1 MCPWNTQAIQGSFEK
16 HISQSHEFT
25 SVEVALLSS
34 TFLLL
39 SLGEEW
45 ILGMCTGLDRP
56 IWLQEVQGSIDAER
70 VSLMFMLDIAPL
82 LTEIKYFWDKDCDLV
97 KAVA

>member
-1 MCPWNTQAIQGSFEK
+1 
-16 HISQSHEFT
+16 
-25 SVEVALLSS
+25 
-34 TFLLL
+34 
-39 SLGEEW
+39 
-45 ILGMCTGLDRP
+45 MCTGLDRP